1 MFSKHNTRYFE
12 HNLHLKLALSHGETV
27 CKSLYFNPKG
37 YRITKFEFVNCAN
50 FRVTENFMSWFTEQF
65 LPKVHTDDF
74 IFQLSMSTAP
84 ADLQHRLT
92 QLQGT
97 N

>member
-12 HNLHLKLALSHGETV
+12 HNPHIKLTTSDGRIHT
-27 CKSLYFNPKG
+27 KSFYFNPRG
-37 YRITKFEFVNCAN
+37 YYITKFEFVNCTN
-50 FRVTENFMSWFTEQF
+50 FRVTENFMSWFTNQF
-65 LPKVHTDDF
+65 LPQVHTDEF
-74 IFQLSMSTAP
+74 MFQISMLTTP